1 MKALV
6 TAALPYAN
14 GDIHLGTLAGSNLP
28 ADIYSRYLRLRGVD
42 VLHICGTDEH
52 GVAIT
57 IQAEKKGITPQALAD
72 KYYARI
78 SKGYRD
84 FGIQFDNFSRTSKP
98 LHHRTAQQFFLT
110 LHEKGL
116 FELKSVDQFFCQS
129 CKRFLPDRYV
139 EGNCPY
145 CASDAAR
152 GDQCESCGRWLEPSQ
167 LIEPKCQVCG
177 QTPTLKSTQHW
188 FFKLSL
194 FQKRLQEWIETKSVW
209 KENVRNFCQNLL
221 KEGLR
226 DRAITRDLTWGV
238 PVPLKEAQGK
248 VLYVW
253 FENLIGYI
261 SSTIEWAQKA
271 GDEKRWQD
279 YWKDSS
285 CKTVHFI
292 GKDNIIFHAINWPA
306 MLMAHGEYVLPS
318 DVPANEFMTLGGRKI
333 STSRDWAVWL
343 PDYLER
349 FEPDPMRY
357 ALTMNAPESGDS
369 DFTWEDFQ
377 LRNNNELADVFGNF
391 VNRSLGFVHG
401 FLGGRI
407 PSSKDHSP
415 DDTRFDELIA
425 SSPSRVAELIERFQ
439 FRKALKELMALA
451 AEGNR
456 YFDYSKPWETRR
468 SDRRKCETAIGLCCK
483 LVGAFSVMVEPFM
496 PFTAEKIRRMLKT
509 DTTKWEEI
517 PEVSLA
523 GVQIS
528 KPVPLFAKLPDETI
542 RAEIERLRGPKPK
555 DSPESSVPYS
565 DFAKLDL
572 RVAEVISAEQ
582 VKGANKLLLL
592 RLLVGDDQTEVV
604 AGVAQHYAPEDL
616 IGKKLVLVYNLEPAV
631 IRGVKSRGMI
641 LAASDRDHLVLV
653 VPDHDIPSGSR
664 VT

>member
-57 IQAEKKGITPQALAD
+57 IQAEREGISPRALAD
-72 KYYARI
+72 KYYERI
-78 SKGYRD
+78 SKGFSD

-98 LHHRTAQQFFLT
+98 LHHKTAQQFFLN

-116 FELKSVDQFFCQS
+116 FELKAVDQFFCDK
-129 CKRFLPDRYV
+129 CTRFLPDRYV
-139 EGNCPY
+139 EGVCPY
-145 CASDAAR
+145 CNSDAAR

-167 LIEPKCQVCG
+167 LVEPRCQVCG
-177 QTPTLKSTQHW
+177 QTPTLTSTEHW

-194 FQKRLQEWIETKSVW
+194 FQERLQEWIETKGDW
-209 KENVRNFCQNLL
+209 KENVRNFCRSLL

-238 PVPLKEAQGK
+238 PVPLEEAQGK

-261 SSTIEWAQKA
+261 SSTIEWAQRT
-271 GDEKRWQD
+271 GDENRWQD

-306 MLMAHGEYVLPS
+306 MIMAHGEYVLPS
-318 DVPANEFMTLGGRKI
+318 DIPANEFMTLGGKKI
-333 STSRDWAVWL
+333 STSRNWAVWL

-407 PSSKDHSP
+407 PSARNLAP
-415 DDTRFDELIA
+415 DDVRFDELIA
-425 SSPSRVAELIERFQ
+425 SSPSKVGELIEKFQ

-451 AEGNR
+451 AQANR
-456 YFDYSKPWETRR
+456 YFDYSKPWETRK
-468 SDRRKCETAIGLCCK
+468 SNHQKCETTLGLCCK
-483 LVGAFSVMVEPFM
+483 LTGAFSVMIEPFL
-496 PFTAEKIRRMLKT
+496 PFTSEKIRQMLKIEAT
-509 DTTKWEEI
+509 EWSRI
-517 PEVSLA
+517 PEVTLA
-523 GVQIS
+523 GVQIA
-528 KPVPLFAKLPDETI
+528 KPVPLFTKFTDETI
-542 RAEIERLRGPKPK
+542 QAEIGRLQASGPGKSA
-555 DSPESSVPYS
+555 DSSVPFS

-572 RVAEVISAEQ
+572 RVAQVISAER
-582 VKGANKLLLL
+582 VKGADKLLLL
-592 RLLVGDDQTEVV
+592 KLSVGEEQVEVV
-604 AGVAQHYAPEDL
+604 AGIAQQYGPEEL
-616 IGKKLVLVYNLEPAV
+616 IDKKLVLVYNLEPAI
-631 IRGVKSRGMI
+631 IRGVESRGMI
-641 LAASDRDHLVLV
+641 LAASNQDQLVLI
-653 VPDHDIPSGSR
+653 VPDHDIPPGSKI
-664 VT
+664 T